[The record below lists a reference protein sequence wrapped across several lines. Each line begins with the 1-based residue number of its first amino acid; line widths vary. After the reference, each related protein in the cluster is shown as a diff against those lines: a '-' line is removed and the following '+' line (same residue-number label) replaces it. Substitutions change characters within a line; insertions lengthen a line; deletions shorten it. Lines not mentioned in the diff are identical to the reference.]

1 MEKVQL
7 TDHGRVI
14 IENSSKYLIELDQ
27 VSFNYGSNK
36 ALVDVCLNV
45 GPGIYGLLGPNGAGK
60 TTLLKILLGFLNP
73 HRGSVKIMGRDVF
86 KQGKYIRENIGYMPE
101 SECLIPDICGVDLVS
116 YLGTLSGMPPSE
128 AMKRAHEVLYYV
140 GLDDE
145 RYRMVGSF
153 STGMKQRLKLAQALV
168 HDPKILFLDE
178 PTSGMDPK
186 GRKELLDLIRDIV
199 KEKPINIIF
208 STHLLHDV
216 EYTCNHVI
224 ILNRGRVLSVD
235 SLENITKL
243 ETVSYQLKLSS
254 NPEKFIEK
262 INQLGIQVVEMDKG
276 ILQIMLSREQN
287 ARKLFEISRE
297 CGNSIV
303 HFKEGSTSLEEKF
316 IETIEGD
323 HVD

>member
-1 MEKVQL
+1 
-7 TDHGRVI
+7 
-14 IENSSKYLIELDQ
+14 
-27 VSFNYGSNK
+27 
-36 ALVDVCLNV
+36 
-45 GPGIYGLLGPNGAGK
+45 
-60 TTLLKILLGFLNP
+60 
-73 HRGSVKIMGRDVF
+73 MGRDVF
-86 KQGKYIRENIGYMPE
+86 KQGKYIRGNIGYMPE

-116 YLGTLSGMPPSE
+116 YLGTLSGMPSSE

-145 RYRMVGSF
+145 RYRQVESF

-178 PTSGMDPK
+178 PTSGMDPQ

-199 KEKPINIIF
+199 KVKPINIIF

-224 ILNRGRVLSVD
+224 ILNKGKVLSVD

-254 NPEKFIEK
+254 NPGQFIEK
-262 INQLGIQVVEMDKG
+262 LTRLNIPVQEMDKG
-276 ILQIMLSREQN
+276 IIQVILSRSQT
-287 ARKLFEISRE
+287 ARQLFEISRQ
-297 CGNSIV
+297 CGTSII
-303 HFKEGSTSLEEKF
+303 HFKQGTTSLEERF
-316 IETIEGD
+316 IQTIEGD